1 MQRYGAPY
9 GGGWMEWPL
18 KWLKPVETALNV
30 YNALTAVNDA
40 TSRLEGDALVKWN
53 ERNKRTLQA
62 CLSIHAIREEL
73 ENGDNGG

>member
-1 MQRYGAPY
+1 
-9 GGGWMEWPL
+9 MEWPL

-40 TSRLEGDALVKWN
+40 TSRLEGAALEQWRQ
-53 ERNKRTLQA
+53 RNKRTLEA
-62 CLSIHAIREEL
+62 ALNVHAIRDEM